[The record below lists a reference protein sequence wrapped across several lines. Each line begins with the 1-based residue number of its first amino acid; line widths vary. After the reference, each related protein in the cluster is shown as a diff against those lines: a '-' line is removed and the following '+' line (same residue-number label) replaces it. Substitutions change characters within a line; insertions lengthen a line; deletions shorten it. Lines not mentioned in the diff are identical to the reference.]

1 MSDALT
7 SLTYYSNSITKNSV
21 TLIWTITNIFNGG
34 TAIQGYMLQSKL
46 STENS
51 FSNIEKV
58 PGISSLTY
66 TYSSL
71 TTGLTYNFRI
81 AAYNSIQMKHY

>member
-1 MSDALT
+1 
-7 SLTYYSNSITKNSV
+7 
-21 TLIWTITNIFNGG
+21 
-34 TAIQGYMLQSKL
+34 MLQSKL

-71 TTGLTYNFRI
+71 TTCLRYNFRI